1 MLRPKWRNAGKEMTI
16 SQVEALAI
24 LNKMEVEFADL
35 MGMTDNDLDAWV
47 SYIDTAIQEDS
58 ARMTVEEYND
68 NVTLRNLGMGV
79 RNYRAKVRSQ
89 KEA

>member
-1 MLRPKWRNAGKEMTI
+1 
-16 SQVEALAI
+16 
-24 LNKMEVEFADL
+24 
-35 MGMTDNDLDAWV
+35 V